1 MRLLHFAQSVFLSPT
16 YADDRSSVQAW
27 RERALSATLFVI
39 VFIGT
44 IGYVFFL
51 ITDIVRGFQ
60 DRSYWAELPVDT
72 IGYLILL
79 GLALGRRL
87 PFKVRAGGLLLALA
101 LLTLSDRI
109 QAGLSGISE
118 LLLLTIGVLM
128 VIFFGLK
135 GGVAA
140 IVLSVALMAIPGWLM
155 TTGRIA
161 LPAAE
166 RANASGEVGA
176 WALATVALVVLAL
189 MLVVSV
195 ATVMEGLQ
203 SRSAPQ

>member
-1 MRLLHFAQSVFLSPT
+1 
-16 YADDRSSVQAW
+16 
-27 RERALSATLFVI
+27 
-39 VFIGT
+39 
-44 IGYVFFL
+44 
-51 ITDIVRGFQ
+51 
-60 DRSYWAELPVDT
+60 
-72 IGYLILL
+72 
-79 GLALGRRL
+79 
-87 PFKVRAGGLLLALA
+87 LLALA
-101 LLTLSDRI
+101 LLALSDRI
-109 QAGLSGISE
+109 QAGLSGIGE

-155 TTGRIA
+155 TTGRLA

-166 RANASGEVGA
+166 RANASGQVSA

-203 SRSAPQ
+203 SRSALQ